1 MTVELGLVEALEL
14 IAGDR
19 CERTHMGKL
28 GTCFSDG
35 RTVDARYGADRACDA
50 CIAWVA
56 LEANRD
62 LTERARE
69 IQLQIEPI
77 TTFAS
82 SGFFRRMVSS
92 LVDQVV
98 RAGDVEMAVQC
109 LDVLDAQRKRLD
121 RMQATPPTRRSP

>member
-1 MTVELGLVEALEL
+1 M
-14 IAGDR
+14 R
-19 CERTHMGKL
+19 CLYRL
-28 GTCFSDG
+28 
-35 RTVDARYGADRACDA
+35 
-50 CIAWVA
+50 VA